1 MIRKIRKAILHN
13 EGFSLIEIIV
23 AMAIGTIIMIMINT
37 AHRSIL
43 RSVRDMTGIAEFH
56 ENVNLA
62 VRRID
67 RDIES
72 MMIRPSN
79 KFLAM
84 KGSNEPSDLKRGILS
99 FVTVNPHEFVIEGN
113 VGSEVHETDVKS
125 IKYDLRPDKKYPGVN
140 FLMRAEKNLYDTKD
154 DESSNIPDIPQY
166 ESLVLEN
173 VVDLQFDFMADT
185 QWDNKWD
192 NLNPPKQVKTTIRV
206 KNYLG
211 VEETFTFISLPSS
224 ARL

>member
-1 MIRKIRKAILHN
+1 MIHRIRKTFLNN

-43 RSVRDMTGIAEFH
+43 RSVRDVTGVAEFH

-62 VRRID
+62 IRRMD

-72 MMIRPSN
+72 MMIRPTN

-84 KGSNEPSDLKRGILS
+84 KGSNQPAELKRGILS
-99 FVTVNPHEFVIEGN
+99 FITVNSHEFVIEGSL
-113 VGSEVHETDVKS
+113 GSEVHETDVKS
-125 IKYDLRPDKKYPGVN
+125 IKYYLRPDKKYPGVN

-154 DESSNIPDIPQY
+154 DDTSNDPDIPQY

-185 QWDNKWD
+185 QWENKWD

-206 KNYLG
+206 KNYRG
-211 VEETFTFISLPSS
+211 TEETYTFISLPSS